1 MHVTHALTF
10 CQIKGLFMWNITVL
24 CRAILFIPL
33 FIGYIT
39 LCVIGCSG
47 KSHAKTHVPR
57 QEWYLD
63 FEGIDLVRYN
73 SLLQVILDDIKQDCF
88 EAKKSEDQ
96 TKSLVLGFLLGN
108 GMILFKE
115 MHPNSRKDAFM
126 HRIGKLYDQMR
137 PILESED
144 TK

>member
-1 MHVTHALTF
+1 
-10 CQIKGLFMWNITVL
+10 MWNITVL
-24 CRAILFIPL
+24 CRTILFISM
-33 FIGYIT
+33 FVGYIT

-47 KSHAKTHVPR
+47 KSQAKDYTTR
-57 QEWYLD
+57 KDWYLD
-63 FEGIDLVRYN
+63 FEDIDLVRYN

-126 HRIGKLYDQMR
+126 HRIGKLYDQIR
-137 PILESED
+137 PVLETEE